1 MRSDRCRGG
10 DHLPSQLPRRGYS
23 STTVDLGPVLHWQRP
38 TEAFSGKLPRRRV
51 KCTTGFTAARS
62 QRSKEPRLVS
72 AAILHTA
79 HPNGH
84 LDGQLRSDPAFV
96 RRTEAGRTAV
106 AAEASV
112 CRVVLTAVACLSSL
126 YATVVRPWPE
136 WCSPVQTCDQ
146 SVQCTWSGSCNFQA
160 SVLAY
165 SAQPGVGLQVS
176 LLEQSSEK
184 ARLIAGVRAIATD
197 TASWVTPVLSI
208 VVRLQAALKN

>member
-1 MRSDRCRGG
+1 MQRG

-23 STTVDLGPVLHWQRP
+23 STIVDLGPVLHWQRP
-38 TEAFSGKLPRRRV
+38 AEAFSGKLPRRRV

-62 QRSKEPRLVS
+62 QRSKGPRLVS

-79 HPNGH
+79 HPNKH

-96 RRTEAGRTAV
+96 RRTEVGRTAVVAV

-136 WCSPVQTCDQ
+136 WCSPGQTKACDAHG
-146 SVQCTWSGSCNFQA
+146 V
-160 SVLAY
+160 VLATFRRLASY
-165 SAQPGVGLQVS
+165 F
-176 LLEQSSEK
+176 LLSPEWACKS
-184 ARLIAGVRAIATD
+184 
-197 TASWVTPVLSI
+197 PC
-208 VVRLQAALKN
+208 

>member
-1 MRSDRCRGG
+1 MQRG

-23 STTVDLGPVLHWQRP
+23 STIVDLGPVLHWQRP
-38 TEAFSGKLPRRRV
+38 AEAFSGKLPRRRV

-126 YATVVRPWPE
+126 YATVVDHGLSGAVRCRPATKACNAHGVVLATSRRLSSHILLSPE
-136 WCSPVQTCDQ
+136 WACKSPC
-146 SVQCTWSGSCNFQA
+146 
-160 SVLAY
+160 
-165 SAQPGVGLQVS
+165 
-176 LLEQSSEK
+176 
-184 ARLIAGVRAIATD
+184 
-197 TASWVTPVLSI
+197 
-208 VVRLQAALKN
+208 